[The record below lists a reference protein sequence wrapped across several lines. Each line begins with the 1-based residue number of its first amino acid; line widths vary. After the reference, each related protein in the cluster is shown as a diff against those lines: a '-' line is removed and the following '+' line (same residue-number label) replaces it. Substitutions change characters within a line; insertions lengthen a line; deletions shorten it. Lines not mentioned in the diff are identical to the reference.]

1 MQVRCATLLTAPLQ
15 ACRTALAL
23 GTLLGLGL
31 QAVRPGSELH
41 PHWMGSTGS
50 LGADRLLALSFGL
63 LVLLE
68 TRRPSVAFRAL
79 QLGVGASVVLLAGR
93 ALAAHL
99 TALSDGRLAAAG
111 LAPPVTLLTL
121 VLVAPWTLR
130 ACGAPCAGDPVRP
143 RRPALGGAS
152 VLAAG
157 LLLAAAQITAVGAT
171 DYRASADA
179 ILVLGSRVHADG
191 RPSGSLRDRTT
202 TAAALWHAGLAPVLV
217 LSGGRG
223 ADAPVSEPAAM
234 ARLCRESGLPEQAL
248 IQDLSGLTTEASIHT
263 LARLARERGWR
274 EVLVVSHDY
283 HLARVRLLAAREGLR
298 VRTVPVRE
306 TCPGGWKLAAGAR
319 EMAAYLAA
327 WLLP

>member
-1 MQVRCATLLTAPLQ
+1 MQDRRAALLTAALR
-15 ACRTALAL
+15 ACRLALAL

-31 QAVRPGSELH
+31 QVVRPGSELH

-50 LGADRLLALSFGL
+50 PGADRLLALSFGL

-68 TRRPSVAFRAL
+68 TRRLPVALRAV
-79 QLGVGASVVLLAGR
+79 QVGVGAGVLLLAGR
-93 ALAAHL
+93 ALATHL
-99 TALSDGRLAAAG
+99 AALSDGRLAAAG

-121 VLVAPWTLR
+121 VLVAPWTLGVCR
-130 ACGAPCAGDPVRP
+130 APHAGATVRP
-143 RRPALGGAS
+143 RRLGRATAS
-152 VLAAG
+152 LLAAG

-234 ARLCRESGLPEQAL
+234 ARLCRDAGLPERAL
-248 IQDLSGLTTEASIHT
+248 IEDLSGLTTEASLHT
-263 LARLARERGWR
+263 LALLARERGWR

-283 HLARVRLLAAREGLR
+283 HLARVRLLAAREGLS
-298 VRTVPVRE
+298 VRTVPARE
-306 TCPGGWKLAAGAR
+306 TCPGGWKVAAGAR
-319 EMAAYLAA
+319 EVVAYLAA